1 METGNKSMIRLENVT
16 KYYPSRLGKQ
26 YIFKNLS
33 FDIPSGHNIGIL
45 GSNGAGKSTLFRLL
59 AGSEYPNKGRII
71 TDLSLS
77 WPVALTTGIHQQM
90 TGRENTRFIGKVNGV
105 ADLDTYVKRV
115 MEFAELGEKFNLPV
129 RNYSSGMKPRLAFAC
144 SIAIDFDVYLI
155 DEVTSVGD
163 AKFRKKAKEA
173 LLERSEIANV
183 IMVSHEMDEIRQ
195 FCDSAI
201 VLHKG
206 ELTFYNDLEQGIKQY
221 QAL

>member
-1 METGNKSMIRLENVT
+1 MIRLENIT
-16 KYYPSRLGKQ
+16 KYYPSRLGNQ
-26 YIFKNLS
+26 YVFKGLT

-59 AGSEYPNKGRII
+59 AGSEYPNRGKIV
-71 TDLSLS
+71 TDLNLS
-77 WPVALTTGIHQQM
+77 WPVALATGIHQQM
-90 TGRENTRFIGKVNGV
+90 TGQENTRFIGKINGI
-105 ADLDTYVKRV
+105 ADLDSYEERVKA
-115 MEFAELGEKFNLPV
+115 FAELGQKYYLPV
-129 RNYSSGMKPRLAFAC
+129 RSYSSGMKPRLAFAC

-163 AKFRKKAKEA
+163 AKFRRKAKEA
-173 LLERSEIANV
+173 LLERSEQANV

-206 ELTFYNDLEQGIKQY
+206 ELTFYNDLERGISEY